1 MSAEDPIATAER
13 RLRDYGGYLD
23 LYPARALLAAAKS
36 WRDRALAAEI
46 TGGADNARIDA
57 LESAARADAQL
68 FRFHLRQIAA
78 LERRCRWTGLALAFS
93 LSFNLLVVYALWSA
107 YVAAS

>member
-13 RLRDYGGYLD
+13 LLQHAGYLD
-23 LYPARALLAAAKS
+23 LYPARALLAAAQS

-46 TGGADNARIDA
+46 TGGADNARIEA

-78 LERRCRWTGLALAFS
+78 LERRCRWTGLVLACS
-93 LSFNLLVVYALWSA
+93 LSFNLLTVYTLWSA
-107 YVAAS
+107 YVAAR

>member
-1 MSAEDPIATAER
+1 MSAEDPITTAER

-23 LYPARALLAAAKS
+23 FYSGRALLAAAQS

-46 TGGADNARIDA
+46 TGGADNARFEA
-57 LESAARADAQL
+57 LEAAARADAQL

-78 LERRCRWTGLALAFS
+78 LERRCRWTGLALACS
-93 LSFNLLVVYALWSA
+93 LSFNLLTVYALWSA
-107 YVAAS
+107 YATD